1 MKKHGFTLVELLAVI
16 AILAL
21 LVIIALPNIMSLF
34 NEAKKNSFTNEVKQI
49 HKSALQQWMSDSMF
63 DTNEMVYARTS
74 SGDCT
79 KSLKLSG
86 RGEIHYYVKLNKL
99 GNITELYAE
108 DGTYQYS
115 YEGDGLKVEDIDE
128 VVQISKLNEDDIIS
142 IPCSKPAK
150 IKVCKLKRTGELTAT
165 KEYVTCEANQTIKE
179 CLNLTSYVNLYKTD
193 ESNPG
198 EEDLFGCYLRIN
210 GSTNAPSGSM
220 INTLNVRCSQN
231 TQYYTR
237 YSVNETVLP
246 SSSGCYSYI
255 IMICLD
261 GDTLIEVYDKK
272 KKKKLKKKLKDI
284 TYDDLVLSWDFD
296 KGEYVYAKVF
306 WIMKPTLADS
316 SILLKFDNETE
327 LKVVKDHR
335 IFDYDNNT
343 FISCLKA
350 KKGLRTITSDG
361 TIVTLVSKRIIKED
375 IYAYNLITEKHINV
389 FAGGILTSQGS
400 NNIYNFKNMKF
411 DKVKRE
417 RFTDDDLKEI
427 SKEYIEALRLDE
439 WIVDEKE
446 NKEKTLIDLKN
457 YINHLKNTKL

>member
-1 MKKHGFTLVELLAVI
+1 MKKNGFTLVELLAAI

-21 LVIIALPNIMSLF
+21 ITIIVLPNITSLF
-34 NEAKKNSFTNEVKQI
+34 NETKKNSFLNELRQIYNTALHQWVK
-49 HKSALQQWMSDSMF
+49 DSISNG
-63 DTNEMVYARTS
+63 NEIVYARS
-74 SGDCT
+74 NSGNCNN
-79 KSLKLSG
+79 SLKLSG
-86 RGEIHYYVKLNKL
+86 RGKLHYYIKFSNS
-99 GNITELYAE
+99 GNIIELYAE

-115 YEGDGLKVEDIDE
+115 YEGDGLKVEDINE
-128 VVQISKLNEDDIIS
+128 VLQIAKLNDNEIIS
-142 IPCSKPAK
+142 IPCYKPAK
-150 IKVCKLKRTGELTAT
+150 INVCKLKNAGIFNVS
-165 KEYVTCEANQTIKE
+165 KEYVTCEENQTIKE
-179 CLNLTSYVNLYKTD
+179 CLNFMSYVNLYKTD

-198 EEDLFGCYLRIN
+198 EEDLFGCYLRVN
-210 GSTNAPSGSM
+210 GGTNPPSGSM
-220 INTLNVRCSQN
+220 TNTLNSRCSQN
-231 TQYYTR
+231 TQYYTM
-237 YSVNETVLP
+237 YSVNDIVLP
-246 SSSGCYSYI
+246 SSSGCYAYM
-255 IMICLD
+255 IMACLD

-272 KKKKLKKKLKDI
+272 KKKKVKKKLKDI
-284 TYDDLVLSWDFD
+284 TYDDLVLAWNFD

-343 FISCLKA
+343 FVSCLKA

-417 RFTDDDLKEI
+417 QFTDDELKEI
-427 SKEYIEALRLDE
+427 PKEYIEALRLDE
-439 WIVDEKE
+439 WIVDEKG